1 MENILAPSML
11 AADFKIL
18 GEQLRRTEEAGA
30 KYIHFDVMDGDFV
43 PSISFG
49 MPVLSSV
56 KDATGQLLD
65 VHLMIK
71 EPIRYIKEFAACGA
85 DIITVHLEACTDL
98 KKTIDEIHNCNVKA
112 GISVKPATS
121 AEELIPYLD
130 QADMFLVMSVEPG
143 FGGQKSMPESLEKIR
158 KIREMLEERN
168 LERDIEVDGGI
179 YQSNVAQVLEAGAN
193 VIVSGSGV
201 YGGDIRKNVEGF
213 MEILKKYE

>member
-143 FGGQKSMPESLEKIR
+143 FGGQKFMPESLEKIR

-168 LERDIEVDGGI
+168 IERDIEVDGGI